1 MAASASPADTAL
13 TALEQQV
20 GELVSLCE
28 RLIEANQLLLKNCDE
43 LQQQQ
48 ATLRRKN
55 REARDAVEQI
65 VSELKPL
72 GMSE

>member
-20 GELVSLCE
+20 GELVALCE
-28 RLIEANQLLLKNCDE
+28 RLIVANQLLLKNCDE